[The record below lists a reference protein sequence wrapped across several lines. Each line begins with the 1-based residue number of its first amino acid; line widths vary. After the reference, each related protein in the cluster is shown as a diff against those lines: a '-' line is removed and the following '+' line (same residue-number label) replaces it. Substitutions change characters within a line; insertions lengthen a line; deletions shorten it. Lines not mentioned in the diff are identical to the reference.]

1 MKFRE
6 KASALVLCAVLLGTS
21 VVPVSAANKDEIVG
35 ANRYDTAAKIA
46 DRMGNYDTAILVNS
60 DKSLADGLSASS
72 LAGKENAPILLV
84 KQNSIP
90 SETLARLQK
99 VKKVYIIGG
108 TAAISKNVENQLY
121 GKAIQRIEG
130 KNRIDT
136 SEKVAALVGNYNEAF
151 IVNGNKG
158 EADAMSVAAV
168 AARDKAPIL
177 LTNGNSTNQQ
187 KRSGVSY
194 YVVGGEAVVSS
205 SLVNKFGAVR
215 LSGSNRYRTNKVVVE
230 RFYSSSDKLYF
241 TKGDKLVDALTVSS
255 LAKGNGVVFVSNS
268 SDKSILKSKSTLVQ
282 VGGMSESIVNSIFE
296 GDKEENNQEENKVDK
311 SSLVVGNDY
320 AQIMRCED
328 FPFEQYKIKATD
340 IDGTDITHKV
350 KWIGTGGPD
359 MNPLH
364 EIDTRVAGGFPIEF
378 YVTLKDGR
386 VLHEPG
392 FLAVGTDYF
401 SDYPLLTADNP
412 EITVPVGYNLTLKD
426 FGLFCWDTA
435 YGNITND
442 ISIAIGD
449 HLPSTEQPGTYKFK
463 VECINESRFG
473 STLELTVHVK

>member
-1 MKFRE
+1 
-6 KASALVLCAVLLGTS
+6 
-21 VVPVSAANKDEIVG
+21 
-35 ANRYDTAAKIA
+35 
-46 DRMGNYDTAILVNS
+46 
-60 DKSLADGLSASS
+60 
-72 LAGKENAPILLV
+72 
-84 KQNSIP
+84 
-90 SETLARLQK
+90 
-99 VKKVYIIGG
+99 
-108 TAAISKNVENQLY
+108 
-121 GKAIQRIEG
+121 
-130 KNRIDT
+130 
-136 SEKVAALVGNYNEAF
+136 
-151 IVNGNKG
+151 
-158 EADAMSVAAV
+158 MSVAAV

-230 RFYSSSDKLYF
+230 RFYSSS
-241 TKGDKLVDALTVSS
+241 DKLVDALTVSS

-386 VLHEPG
+386 VLYKPG

-412 EITVPVGYNLTLKD
+412 EITVPIGYNLTLKD

>member
-21 VVPVSAANKDEIVG
+21 IVPVSAANKDEIVG

-84 KQNSIP
+84 RQNSIP
-90 SETLARLQK
+90 SETLSRLQN

-108 TAAISKNVENQLY
+108 TSAISKNVENQLQ

-136 SEKVAALVGNYNEAF
+136 SEKVAALVGNYDEAF

-187 KRSGVSY
+187 KESGVSY

-230 RFYSSSDKLYF
+230 RFYANSDKLYF

-255 LAKGNGVVFVSNS
+255 LAKTDGVVFVSS
-268 SDKSILKSKSTLVQ
+268 TSDKSILEDKATLVQ
-282 VGGMSESIVNSIFE
+282 VGGMDKSIVDSIFE
-296 GDKEENNQEENKVDK
+296 NEDKVDK

-320 AQIMRCED
+320 AEIMRCEE

-392 FLAVGTDYF
+392 FLAVGT
-401 SDYPLLTADNP
+401 
-412 EITVPVGYNLTLKD
+412 ITL
-426 FGLFCWDTA
+426 
-435 YGNITND
+435 
-442 ISIAIGD
+442 AII
-449 HLPSTEQPGTYKFK
+449 HY
-463 VECINESRFG
+463 
-473 STLELTVHVK
+473 